1 MVTTTHTH
9 TSLSVRVCGSFIVGS
24 AEKLQS
30 GLLSRFLDFVS
41 PNEPRRAGAIHVSA
55 KQPASLRLFLG
66 GRLRHVSLF
75 TGQFRYFYRLCL
87 SLCSV
92 GLLVPLCSPIVY
104 DTH

>member
-1 MVTTTHTH
+1 M
-9 TSLSVRVCGSFIVGS
+9 RVCGSFIVVS

-55 KQPASLRLFLG
+55 KQPASPRLFLG

-75 TGQFRYFYRLCL
+75 TGSLDIFTGLVCLCAL
-87 SLCSV
+87 WVC
-92 GLLVPLCSPIVY
+92 
-104 DTH
+104 